1 MRAFLRAC
9 CFALGLSLVI
19 DGVEGEDLVVYTE
32 DYPPYNFPDEN
43 GEVAGSATEG
53 VRKILDAAGLS
64 YEMKLVP
71 WARAITG
78 VQSSETALI
87 FSIVRIPSREEN
99 FTWLAPLAPSDFFL
113 FARKDDN
120 REFTLKSVREGR
132 YSGACFHTDITC
144 ELMRI
149 AGFPAHKIHP
159 VIDKDTGD
167 FLLVNAGRA
176 DLFAT
181 ELLVSKRLRA
191 RDGYVA
197 NAAKPV
203 LQIAPSA
210 DFYLA
215 GGKSLDAG
223 VKAKIL
229 GAYNMLV
236 ESGQYNHTQLGAVI
250 D

>member
-1 MRAFLRAC
+1 MRVFLRAC
-9 CFALGLSLVI
+9 YFALGLGLAVNSAA
-19 DGVEGEDLVVYTE
+19 GTDLVVYTE

-43 GEVAGSATEG
+43 GEVAGRSAEG

-64 YEMKLVP
+64 YEIKLVP

-113 FARKDDN
+113 FARKDDT
-120 REFTLKSVREGR
+120 REFTLKGVREGR
-132 YSGACFHTDITC
+132 YSGACFHTDVTC

-159 VIDKDTGD
+159 VIDRDTGD

-181 ELLVSKRLRA
+181 EILVNNRLRA
-191 RDGYVA
+191 RDGYPA
-197 NAAKPV
+197 DAAKPV

-223 VKAKIL
+223 VKAVIL
-229 GAYNMLV
+229 DAYRKLV
-236 ESGQYNHTQLGAVI
+236 ESGQYDHNEFSSVR